1 MKKKKIQTYDIPW
14 LNIFLSNKPKYLLHG
29 SVPHH
34 FAVKFLLR
42 YD

>member
-1 MKKKKIQTYDIPW
+1 MIEYS
-14 LNIFLSNKPKYLLHG
+14 LSNKPKNLLHG

-42 YD
+42 YN